1 MKRVKSVRL
10 RRMARGWPT
19 FFAGSLFQFWKDS
32 LGGLGAIAAFFAFA
46 INWKI
51 GNSRTHSLQLDS
63 LSVAISSLV
72 YAGLVWILAAAVI
85 AAYKAIKQETTNATW
100 HINERIYAEPV
111 LVAVCVW
118 TEHDTEKAAQII
130 FEDAEP
136 NSLVNHSIVLDPPV
150 EGRASAY
157 LEPSPGML
165 DFLGQI
171 RSAAT
176 RQPIKHVCSH
186 AKVRLNGR
194 TAYLRVKLDPG
205 TVPVTARV
213 YMRSFDIEEGSIH
226 EMDSVKG

>member
-1 MKRVKSVRL
+1 
-10 RRMARGWPT
+10 
-19 FFAGSLFQFWKDS
+19 
-32 LGGLGAIAAFFAFA
+32 
-46 INWKI
+46 
-51 GNSRTHSLQLDS
+51 
-63 LSVAISSLV
+63 
-72 YAGLVWILAAAVI
+72 
-85 AAYKAIKQETTNATW
+85 
-100 HINERIYAEPV
+100 
-111 LVAVCVW
+111 
-118 TEHDTEKAAQII
+118 
-130 FEDAEP
+130 
-136 NSLVNHSIVLDPPV
+136 
-150 EGRASAY
+150 
-157 LEPSPGML
+157 ML

>member
-1 MKRVKSVRL
+1 MKPVNSVRL
-10 RRMARGWPT
+10 RRMARAWPPL
-19 FFAGSLFQFWKDS
+19 FAGSLFQFWKDS
-32 LGGLGAIAAFFAFA
+32 LGGLGAIAAFFTFA

-51 GNSRTHSLQLDS
+51 GNSRAHSLQLDS

-72 YAGLVWILAAAVI
+72 YAGLVWVVAAVVI
-85 AAYKAIKQETTNATW
+85 AAYKAFKQETKNGTW
-100 HINERIYAEPV
+100 HISERIYAEPV

-118 TEHDTEKAAQII
+118 TEHDADKAAQII

-165 DFLGQI
+165 NFLGQI

-176 RQPIKHVCSH
+176 GQPVKHVCNH

-213 YMRSFDIEEGSIH
+213 YMRSFDIEKGTLH
-226 EMDSVKG
+226 EMEGVRG